1 MTSVLVLCKLILGRS
16 LIYIEHART
25 VIIGMTVSCDSV
37 DRWLAFRPAS
47 YTHVYPSRLDW
58 TGARS
63 DSDSSVLLQTA
74 LAILQSVSVPYCI
87 CLTVD
92 PVITSFSVN
101 LAL

>member
-1 MTSVLVLCKLILGRS
+1 MTSSLMLCKLILRRS

-37 DRWLAFRPAS
+37 DRWPAG
-47 YTHVYPSRLDW
+47 YTQVHPSSLDW

-74 LAILQSVSVPYCI
+74 ILPSVSVPI
-87 CLTVD
+87 VSVSLLTR
-92 PVITSFSVN
+92 
-101 LAL
+101 